1 MKAYMK
7 NELNMFFVQFLLHQQ
22 QITIALW
29 GQDECAAMT
38 ISQGLE
44 GFQLVYEGDTILSL
58 GAN

>member
-1 MKAYMK
+1 MK